1 MAFRLYKVGDVVSFH
16 KVRLP
21 TSMRLAMKRYLVLLL
36 AMFMVIAQALP
47 VSAQEYPTQPITAIV
62 GFAAG
67 GSADAASRVISEEA
81 KKFLGVDIL
90 VQNRPGA
97 SATVG
102 VSAVMTARPDGY
114 TIGATTDSPFLRAPH
129 MLKLNFDPIND
140 TEPLVFYAVQHN
152 FILVREDSPFKTF
165 PELLAYAKANPGKL
179 TFGHAGIPTTLY
191 LGFAGIAHEQS
202 ITFGNVAFPGDGQTL
217 AALLGGHVMA
227 AGVSAGPS
235 VPQIRAGKLRVLAVI
250 DGTQRMEE
258 YPQVPTLSEFSKPE
272 NVIPSPGMLIFGPKG
287 MPPQVVKKIEDA
299 YVRAANSE
307 GFRKWGAE
315 NQTYPLKKPLT
326 GQELKDY
333 LIAEN
338 KKMSGL
344 IDRLGLRGK
353 F

>member
-1 MAFRLYKVGDVVSFH
+1 MKPTLIAVVAST
-16 KVRLP
+16 LLGI
-21 TSMRLAMKRYLVLLL
+21 LAPPCV
-36 AMFMVIAQALP
+36 
-47 VSAQEYPTQPITAIV
+47 AQEYPTQPITAIV

-67 GSADAASRVISEEA
+67 GSADAASRIIAEEA
-81 KKFLGVDIL
+81 KKILGVDIL

-102 VSAVMTARPDGY
+102 VSAVMTAKPDGY

-165 PELLAYAKANPGKL
+165 ADLLSYAKANPGKL

-191 LGFAGIAHEQS
+191 LGFAGIANEQGINFGS
-202 ITFGNVAFPGDGQTL
+202 IPFPGDGQTL
-217 AALLGGHVMA
+217 VALLGGHVMA

-235 VPQIRAGKLRVLAVI
+235 VPQLKAGKLRVLAVI
-250 DGTQRMEE
+250 DGTQRMDE

-287 MPPQVVKKIEDA
+287 MPPQVVKRLEDA
-299 YVRAANSE
+299 FVRAANSE
-307 GFRKWGAE
+307 GFRKWGIE
-315 NQTYPLKKPLT
+315 NQTYALKKPLT
-326 GQELKDY
+326 GQELKEY
-333 LIAEN
+333 LLAEN
-338 KKMSGL
+338 RKMSGL